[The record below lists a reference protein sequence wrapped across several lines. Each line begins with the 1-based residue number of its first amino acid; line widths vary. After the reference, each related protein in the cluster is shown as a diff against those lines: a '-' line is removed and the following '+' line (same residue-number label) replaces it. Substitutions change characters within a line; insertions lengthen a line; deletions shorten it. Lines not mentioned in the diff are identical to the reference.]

1 MTQLG
6 EFSEQQVLS
15 AARTAYDRGQAD
27 APLCVGSVALLVVDM
42 LDEFAKPHWSPYWI
56 PNATAQAPDIRRVQD
71 ACRKL
76 TVPVINIGYETSL
89 MGTNFPPWLPAVP
102 IGKGLSEYVGQ
113 LFTKVSFYEPVA
125 PQPGDLVLLKH
136 AYSAFHETPLET
148 VLRNLGVDTVI
159 ICGTVTNFCCG
170 ATAREAF
177 WHGFKVVF
185 GSDINSSDD
194 EECQR
199 AELKTLRRGYARI
212 LTSAEIIQEL
222 QESMAAT
229 HS

>member
-6 EFSEQQVLS
+6 EFSEEQVLS
-15 AARTAYDRGQAD
+15 AGRAAYAGGEAD
-27 APLCVGSVALLVVDM
+27 APLRVGSVALLVIDM
-42 LDEFAKPHWSPYWI
+42 LDEFAKPHWSPYWV
-56 PNATAQAPDIRRVQD
+56 PGATAQAPDIRRVQD
-71 ACRKL
+71 VCREL
-76 TVPVINIGYETSL
+76 GVPVINIGYETSL
-89 MGTNFPPWLPAVP
+89 MGTNFPTWLRAVP
-102 IGKGLSEYVGQ
+102 IGQGLAEHVGK

-136 AYSAFHETPLET
+136 AYSAFHGTPLET

-159 ICGTVTNFCCG
+159 LCGTMTNFCCG

-185 GSDINSSDD
+185 GSDINSSDE

-212 LTSAEIIQEL
+212 LTSGEIVEEL
-222 QESMAAT
+222 REGAAAARD
-229 HS
+229 

>member
-6 EFSEQQVLS
+6 KFSEEQILS
-15 AARTAYDRGQAD
+15 AARAGYDRGQAS
-27 APLCVGSVALLVVDM
+27 APLHVGSVALLVVDM

-56 PNATAQAPDIRRVQD
+56 PDASAQAPVIRRVQD
-71 ACRKL
+71 ACRELK
-76 TVPVINIGYETSL
+76 VPVINIGYETSL
-89 MGTNFPPWLPAVP
+89 MGTNFPPGLAAVP
-102 IGKGLSEYVGQ
+102 IGQALGDYVGE

-136 AYSAFHETPLET
+136 AYSAFHGTPLDA
-148 VLRNLGVDTVI
+148 VLRNLAVNTVI
-159 ICGTVTNFCCG
+159 ICGTATNFCCG

-194 EECQR
+194 AECQR
-199 AELKTLRRGYARI
+199 AELRTLRRGYARI
-212 LTSAEIIQEL
+212 ATAAEIIEEL
-222 QESMAAT
+222 RESAEAT
-229 HS
+229 RH